1 MLRKVMKLLT
11 LVALMLVMG
20 TGLLAGYL
28 YWGQSRS
35 PAQGRVLAVSEAER
49 YLIAAAREGDVELVT
64 GLVKAGTPVNSHNE
78 RGFTPLILAAYHGHT
93 EVARVLL
100 AAGADACAGDS
111 RGNTA
116 LMGAA
121 FKGHTDIVELL
132 LQQPCAVNQSNGVG
146 QTALMFA
153 SLFGRKE
160 VAEKLR
166 QHGASAEQRDASGR
180 TAEDW
185 ARTQT
190 PESPVAAPT
199 AAMPPEAS
207 SALAR

>member
-1 MLRKVMKLLT
+1 MLRKVMKLAG
-11 LVALMLVMG
+11 LVALVMMLG
-20 TGLLAGYL
+20 TGLMAGYL

-35 PAQGRVLAVSEAER
+35 PSQGRVLAVSEAER
-49 YLIAAAREGDVELVT
+49 YLLAASREGDVELVA
-64 GLVKAGTPVNSHNE
+64 GLVKAGTPVNSQNE

-100 AAGADACAGDS
+100 TAGADACAGDS

-121 FKGHTDIVELL
+121 FKGHVDIVELL
-132 LQQPCAVNQSNGVG
+132 LQQPCTVNQSNGVG

-153 SLFGRKE
+153 SLFGRNE

-190 PESPVAAPT
+190 LESPVAAPPAIT
-199 AAMPPEAS
+199 PEGS
-207 SALAR
+207 STALAR

>member
-1 MLRKVMKLLT
+1 MLRKVMKLLAVVGLVLT
-11 LVALMLVMG
+11 LG
-20 TGLLAGYL
+20 TGLMAGYL

-35 PAQGRVLAVSEAER
+35 ATVRVLAVSDAER
-49 YLIAAAREGDVELVT
+49 YLLAAAREGDVEVVA
-64 GLVKAGTPVNSHNE
+64 GLVKAGTPMNSQNE

-100 AAGADACAGDS
+100 SAGADACAGDS

-121 FKGHTDIVELL
+121 FKGHAEIVELL

-160 VAEKLR
+160 VAERLR
-166 QHGASAEQRDASGR
+166 QHGASAEQRDATGR

-185 ARTQT
+185 AKTQT
-190 PESPVAAPT
+190 PEPPVAAPPAVMPADAST
-199 AAMPPEAS
+199 AS
-207 SALAR
+207 TR

>member
-1 MLRKVMKLLT
+1 MLRKVMKLLA
-11 LVALMLVMG
+11 LVALVMVMG
-20 TGLLAGYL
+20 TGLMAGYL

-35 PAQGRVLAVSEAER
+35 TQARVLAVSDAER
-49 YLIAAAREGDVELVT
+49 YLLAASREGDVEVVA
-64 GLVKAGTPVNSHNE
+64 GLVKAGTPVNGQNE

-121 FKGHTDIVELL
+121 FKGHADIVELL

-166 QHGASAEQRDASGR
+166 QHGASTEQRDASGR

-190 PESPVAAPT
+190 PEPPVAAPPT
-199 AAMPPEAS
+199 VTPTGTS
-207 SALAR
+207 TALAR